1 MTDSFNHMD
10 ELFRDGLK
18 NYHKSK
24 PSEKVWKKISSRL
37 TLNNLTFNTWKRFWV
52 VSGIAMVGLVLVF
65 VLIKPVPDK
74 QTEKEPAKGS
84 VTSSASELKE
94 SKTAQIDKSARPAND
109 ADAVSLPDEAK
120 VKERKDN
127 GNDDYQ
133 NRTISDS
140 SHFSKKALPEDITAN
155 DHRLSNQKPQQEARK
170 DRTDEHVTNNTK
182 VDQPVDSAVVSINEQ
197 TGETNKLSKL
207 NTNEIDSQD
216 IENKVERNKHKINI
230 KGPKEFKEP
239 ENLVNNLPEQQ
250 KKVNE
255 QGISAQKPENNDADN
270 ISQKQSSTVTK
281 RQVLDTVPDTSFPKH
296 ESNNNKGASKPEKE
310 KKQHKIS
317 LITSGGVALTHRYL
331 MANKSIFEEEVK
343 MLNENTKAQL
353 QPYGFIGLEY
363 HFRNAGIST
372 GLEYSSY
379 KTKGEYKL
387 DSLIIDTLHE
397 EMNIATFQQL
407 YYFEI
412 PFIYHYYFRHKK
424 YSFSVGS
431 GFSLGILTG
440 RTGKIYR
447 SKNQTYTVRHLQ
459 ALPFEKLNVFWHSR
473 ASFGRRVFDD
483 FQINAELGYKQAL
496 MSVYSDEYDFSLKPY
511 SISFG
516 FSLRYYF

>member
-1 MTDSFNHMD
+1 MTDPFNHMD

-18 NYHKSK
+18 DYHKSK

-52 VSGIAMVGLVLVF
+52 VFGIAMVGLVLV
-65 VLIKPVPDK
+65 LIKPATDK
-74 QTEKEPAKGS
+74 QIEKEQAKES
-84 VTSSASELKE
+84 ITSSASELKE
-94 SKTAQIDKSARPAND
+94 SKTAQIDKSARPAPA
-109 ADAVSLPDEAK
+109 ADAVSLTDEAK

-140 SHFSKKALPEDITAN
+140 AHFSKLALPEDITAN
-155 DHRLSNQKPQQEARK
+155 DHRLSNQKPQQEAHK

-182 VDQPVDSAVVSINEQ
+182 VDQPADSAVVSTNEQ
-197 TGETNKLSKL
+197 TGETNKLPKL

-216 IENKVERNKHKINI
+216 IENKVERNKHKI
-230 KGPKEFKEP
+230 
-239 ENLVNNLPEQQ
+239 
-250 KKVNE
+250 
-255 QGISAQKPENNDADN
+255 
-270 ISQKQSSTVTK
+270 
-281 RQVLDTVPDTSFPKH
+281 
-296 ESNNNKGASKPEKE
+296 
-310 KKQHKIS
+310 S
-317 LITSGGVALTHRYL
+317 LITSGGLALTHRYL
-331 MANKSIFEEEVK
+331 TANKSIFEEEVK

-379 KTKGEYKL
+379 KTKEEYKL

-440 RTGKIYR
+440 RTGKVFR
-447 SKNQTYTVRHLQ
+447 FKNQTYTVHDAQTLS
-459 ALPFEKLNVFWHSR
+459 FEKLNVFWHSR
-473 ASFGRRVFDD
+473 VSVGRRMFDD
-483 FQINAELGYKQAL
+483 FQINAEIRYKQAL

-511 SISFG
+511 SISLG